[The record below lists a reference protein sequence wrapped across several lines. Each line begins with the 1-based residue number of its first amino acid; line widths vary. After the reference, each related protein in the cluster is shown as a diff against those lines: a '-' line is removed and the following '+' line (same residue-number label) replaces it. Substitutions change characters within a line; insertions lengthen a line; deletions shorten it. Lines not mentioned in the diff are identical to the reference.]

1 MSVFLASKQSESTL
15 FLAGLVGRESD
26 LSPSIGIG
34 YQTERIFAR
43 LIKILESH
51 QVSLS
56 KVVNIKIYLT
66 DVTSWKNEVLPI
78 VVRMFDETIPP
89 CTVIGVSALVE
100 EWMEIEIDIVASL
113 SVMPQ

>member
-1 MSVFLASKQSESTL
+1 M
-15 FLAGLVGRESD
+15 GRESD

-34 YQTERIFAR
+34 YQTERTFAR

-51 QVSLS
+51 QIGLS
-56 KVVNIKIYLT
+56 EVVNIKIYLT
-66 DVTSWKNEVLPI
+66 DVRSWKKDVLPI
-78 VVRMFDETIPP
+78 VATMFHETIPP

-113 SVMPQ
+113 SVMP